1 MIEVSMDRELRDERN
16 QVKGISDLRTYQQM
30 QEKERKKRPIVL
42 FSLKSLHHIFLTQEI
57 AQVTPQTQ
65 KLQLSYVVLTNA
77 HDVVL
82 QP

>member
-1 MIEVSMDRELRDERN
+1 
-16 QVKGISDLRTYQQM
+16 M